1 MIYDCP
7 TCTAALRFNP
17 TLNKLECLSCGNKYD
32 ISEFENKE
40 STDVVDTVTTET
52 NGETMECN
60 IYSCTACGA
69 ELAVNG
75 VESSTFCAYC
85 GQPTIVFS
93 RVSSTLKPRYIIPFS
108 VPKEQ
113 AVDSIRKHLSKGS
126 FVPDEIKNFEVERVR
141 GIYVP
146 FFLYN
151 MKYRDKQHLKGT
163 VKQGKSSVTKYY
175 YRNAEC
181 SFHDIT
187 MDASKQLNDDSSQR
201 LEPYDLSAMVPFEAS
216 YLSGFYADCYDMT
229 KNEMDSNTCSRIKK
243 LFDREVIETVNA
255 SNVQIIT
262 SNPQYQITRSDYAMF
277 PAWFMTFRYENEPYT
292 ILVNGQTGKVI
303 GAVPYHKPKVT
314 TLFVTLGIIASFIAT
329 FFAHGMLR
337 GTDEIGEAIGVLCA
351 IAFVCYASGART
363 FKRYKESIKLSK
375 STTMNDF
382 VKDRQEGN

>member
-32 ISEFENKE
+32 LSEFENKK
-40 STDVVDTVTTET
+40 TADLVNTITTEE

-85 GQPTIVFS
+85 GQPTIVFN
-93 RVSSTLKPRYIIPFS
+93 RVSSALKPRYIIPFS

-113 AVDSIRKHLSKGS
+113 AVDSIRRHLSKGA
-126 FVPDEIKNFEVERVR
+126 FVPNEIKNFEIERVR

-151 MKYRDKQHLKGT
+151 MKYSDKQSLQGT
-163 VKQGKSSVTKYY
+163 VKRGKTRITKYY
-175 YRNAEC
+175 YRDAEC

-187 MDASKQLNDDSSQR
+187 MDASIQLSDESSQR
-201 LEPYDLSAMVPFEAS
+201 LEPYDMSALVPFETG
-216 YLSGFYADCYDMT
+216 YLSGFYADCYDMDRQHL
-229 KNEMDSNTCSRIKK
+229 DSDTVSRIGK
-243 LFDREVIETVNA
+243 LFDKEMIA
-255 SNVQIIT
+255 SVSASDVRILR
-262 SNPQYQITRSDYAMF
+262 SDPQYEITRADYAMF
-277 PAWFMTFRYENEPYT
+277 PAWFMTFRFQNEPYT

-303 GAVPYHKPKVT
+303 GAVPYDKPKVT
-314 TLFVTLGIIASFIAT
+314 TLFTTLAIISSIIATIFSNA
-329 FFAHGMLR
+329 MLT
-337 GTDEIGEAIGVLCA
+337 GTDEVGKAMGVLFI
-351 IAFVCYASGART
+351 IAFSCYSIGART
-363 FKRYKESIKLSK
+363 FKKIKRSIELSK